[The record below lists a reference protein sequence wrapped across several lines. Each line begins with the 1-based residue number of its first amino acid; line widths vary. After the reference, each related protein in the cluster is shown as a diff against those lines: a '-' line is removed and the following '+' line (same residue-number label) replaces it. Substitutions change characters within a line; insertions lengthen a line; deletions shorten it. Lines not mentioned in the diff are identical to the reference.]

1 MELTEQ
7 EKTILARRHK
17 RLADLKLLAS
27 DKVARGWHISVRRVR
42 KPVAGYEISG
52 YHGPVFVSYKGFA
65 DSDIYDSDI
74 TLFALRIA
82 KIKKDIQ
89 TATPI
94 LAAIE
99 FARLL
104 ALKHRSV

>member
-7 EKTILARRHK
+7 EKTILNKRHK

-27 DKVARGWHISVRRVR
+27 DTVARGWHISVRRVR

-52 YHGPVFVSYKGFA
+52 CHGPVFVSYKGFG
-65 DSDIYDSDI
+65 DSDIYDSDVA
-74 TLFALRIA
+74 LFALRLA
-82 KIKKDIQ
+82 KIQQDIQ

-94 LAAIE
+94 LAAME
-99 FARLL
+99 FASLL
-104 ALKHRSV
+104 TLKHRSN